1 MVGDR
6 GKVVW
11 KETEG
16 GMYEARL
23 GMWRVCPEMGPVG
36 VGLEFGGAGGRF
48 CGFSMDVELWSFIGD
63 FVIRA

>member
-23 GMWRVCPEMGPVG
+23 GMWRVCPEVGPVG

-48 CGFSMDVELWSFIGD
+48 CGFSMDVELW
-63 FVIRA
+63 